1 MKLGIKIRYIILPL
15 IVLATVLVTNVY
27 YGIYKA
33 HIIENKIYSLNEYL
47 KHKVVKAEY
56 DLVYVKSYLRHKID
70 SKEASLI
77 FTKNERSEKLE
88 APYISQF
95 LEQFIDNEKTNSS
108 VNIINDFVLYDAN
121 AAPIVHINTLDPFAE
136 PILQPQTKT
145 ILGDVK
151 NNTHEKISQYYY
163 FVDNTKERLF
173 NIIQVFSPYHL
184 TSQQFYNAEDDLYI
198 VQAQIGLDLL
208 RVAVANLVDDNNKFI
223 ISNIL
228 INNKKYTDK
237 VSINFTAFRPINSE
251 FYQAKIATE
260 LFDIDITLNNDY
272 FTTDLNAV
280 LIKLVLLNFI
290 IIVFSYIV
298 VVKLIEQQ
306 IILPITRL
314 AKSIKKVEASDAIEL
329 KPLTTND
336 EVSDLNGSYIL
347 LINKI
352 NNLANNDSL
361 TGLANRRSFNDTL
374 SSISTITKED
384 DLYTALFFID
394 LDNFKYVND
403 TFGHNIGDQL
413 LVDFSQKLTLLFSVD
428 KHQIKDQEIKS
439 IARLGGDEFV
449 ILMDGLSSIN
459 AIEKIGQRICDLFHD
474 AFNIEGNQFNIHASV
489 GIAYSN
495 EKINDG
501 EVLLNQSDNAMYL
514 AKKEGKNHYKLFTSS
529 IADEMANELKIENQ
543 LIETLNTN
551 TLRLVFMPT
560 YSTDQLRLKGYEV
573 LLRCPALSDMNV
585 GPDVFIPIAEKS
597 DLILMIDLW
606 VAENAFIKLKELTDK
621 TGFKGFFAI
630 NVSPKSLRNDH
641 FYVSLKTLFQTYQ
654 VDPKQIELEITETC
668 LMPDDRQAILSLEQL
683 KSLGV
688 NIALDDFGTGYT
700 SFSQLVNYPLDT
712 LKIDRSFVQ
721 ALSKTPPGKK
731 PTLDIIYEL
740 AQAYE
745 LDIIVEGVETET
757 ELEHVR
763 TLPNA
768 IVQGY
773 YFTVPRQWKDVLIEC
788 NKPPH

>member
-15 IVLATVLVTNVY
+15 IVLATVLVTNAY
-27 YGIYKA
+27 YGIYKTQ
-33 HIIENKIYSLNEYL
+33 IIDNKIYSLNEYL
-47 KHKVVKAEY
+47 KYKVVKAEY
-56 DLVYVKSYLRHKID
+56 DLMYLKSYLRHKID

-77 FTKNERSEKLE
+77 FAKNERSEKLE

-121 AAPIVHINTLDPFAE
+121 AAPIVHINTRDPFAE
-136 PILQPQTKT
+136 PILQQQTKT

-151 NNTHEKISQYYY
+151 SNTHEKISQYYY
-163 FVDNTKERLF
+163 FLDNTKERLF

-184 TSQQFYNAEDDLYI
+184 TSQQLYNADDDLYI
-198 VQAQIGLDLL
+198 VQAQVGLDLV
-208 RVAVANLVDDNNKFI
+208 RVAVANLVDENKKFI
-223 ISNIL
+223 RSNIL
-228 INNKKYTDK
+228 INKKKITDK
-237 VSINFTAFRPINSE
+237 ISINLFPFRPINSH
-251 FYQAKIATE
+251 FYQARISTE
-260 LFDIDITLNNDY
+260 LFDIEITLNNDY

-280 LIKLVLLNFI
+280 LIKLVFLNFI
-290 IIVFSYIV
+290 IIIFSYIV
-298 VVKLIEQQ
+298 VVKLIEKQ

-314 AKSIKKVEASDAIEL
+314 AKSIKKVEASTAIEL
-329 KPLTTND
+329 NPLTTND

-352 NNLANNDSL
+352 NNLANNDPL

-384 DLYTALFFID
+384 GLYTALFFID

-403 TFGHNIGDQL
+403 TFGHDIGDQL
-413 LVDFSQKLTLLFSVD
+413 LVDFSQKLTSLFSVD

-449 ILMDGLSSIN
+449 ILMGSLPSIK
-459 AIEKIGQRICDLFHD
+459 AIEKIGQSICDLFHD
-474 AFNIEGNQFNIHASV
+474 TFNIEGNQFNIHASV

-573 LLRCPALSDMNV
+573 LLRCPALSDIHV
-585 GPDVFIPIAEKS
+585 GPDVFIPIAEKT

-606 VAENAFIKLKELTDK
+606 VAENAFIKLRELTDK

-641 FYVSLKTLFQTYQ
+641 FYVCLKTLFQTYQ

-745 LDIIVEGVETET
+745 LDVIVEGIETET

-788 NKPPH
+788 NKLPH